1 MQYFVI
7 GVLVLVV
14 VAIAAYYILR
24 FMKGKLELHLSRIR
38 GTDSRECASRSKERT
53 TRQTESVVGLR

>member
-24 FMKGKLELHLSRIR
+24 FMKGKLELHLNRS
-38 GTDSRECASRSKERT
+38 SAASGNRFKGVCESKQRKNYT
-53 TRQTESVVGLR
+53 AD